1 MGRHQD
7 LAVINF
13 AFSHDGK
20 QLVTAN
26 ANTTV
31 YVLDLP

>member
-1 MGRHQD
+1 MFLINLTFTPDSRH
-7 LAVINF
+7 I
-13 AFSHDGK
+13 
-20 QLVTAN
+20 VTAN